1 MDFGDSVER
10 ERPNLTNLTGLLLN
24 NIVCATVSYC
34 VVCVNISKWVGVC
47 SSLWKYV
54 GECDY
59 SCLTVGVDE
68 SMFVWVGVSG
78 CAC

>member
-1 MDFGDSVER
+1 MIGLKER
-10 ERPNLTNLTGLLLN
+10 DPTQPNLTNLTGLLLN
-24 NIVCATVSYC
+24 NIVCAIVSEC
-34 VVCVNISKWVGVC
+34 VVCVCQYKQMGGC
-47 SSLWKYV
+47 LLKYM